1 VSCLELATTISWSIK
16 QGKEETTMMGGGGGS
31 ILLLL
36 VLVVAVWVLIKVFP
50 DWQDRV
56 GLNSSRREYSRRED
70 SAEET
75 LRQRFAHGEID
86 AEEYERSL
94 EVLRNGRVSE
104 KSGVK
109 EVKQR

>member
-1 VSCLELATTISWSIK
+1 
-16 QGKEETTMMGGGGGS
+16 MMGGGGGS
-31 ILLLL
+31 ILLLV
-36 VLVVAVWVLIKVFP
+36 VLVVAVWALIKVFP

-56 GLNSSRREYSRRED
+56 GLNSRRED

-86 AEEYERSL
+86 AEDYERSL

-109 EVKQR
+109 EVKQP